1 MDGIDPWEFLSWLL
15 YGVDL
20 CLSRSSELEYY
31 WFVYT
36 TLRRTRL
43 GSVCSVARV
52 HLCAFPGTHLF
63 GVPLLKLRAVEEN
76 IPKVILL

>member
-31 WFVYT
+31 WFVYI
-36 TLRRTRL
+36 TLQIIRL
-43 GSVCSVARV
+43 GGVCVLRPEFIFA
-52 HLCAFPGTHLF
+52 LFLTHISLEC
-63 GVPLLKLRAVEEN
+63 RC
-76 IPKVILL
+76 